1 VIGHIKKLYI
11 LYWPVFILAM
21 CIGMLTQV
29 SSPLNV
35 YKSLGEWIK
44 DFFGVAYII
53 DGKTPF
59 NSEWWYISFAL
70 TLYLVFPG
78 LYLLMKK
85 IPKIILVFAFLLGI
99 RPNSSIMIFMEWR
112 RYLFVCCLGIYLAE
126 NDLMN
131 RLLVIKSR
139 KYRIVTS
146 MLMCLILGGIRCIHP
161 FTLDGFL
168 SISIIVLS
176 VSIFESSKYISE
188 ILISLGT
195 YSGTMFLLHGLLY
208 RNFLRNFI
216 YGFKYPIFI
225 YFVLVVLS
233 YSISVLI
240 EKTKGKLVFTIKK

>member
-1 VIGHIKKLYI
+1 MLGHIKKLYI

-29 SSPLNV
+29 SNPLNV

-44 DFFGVAYII
+44 VFFGVAYII

-99 RPNSSIMIFMEWR
+99 RPNSSILIFMEWR

-126 NDLMN
+126 NDLMS

-146 MLMCLILGGIRCIHP
+146 ML
-161 FTLDGFL
+161 
-168 SISIIVLS
+168 IV
-176 VSIFESSKYISE
+176 
-188 ILISLGT
+188 
-195 YSGTMFLLHGLLY
+195 
-208 RNFLRNFI
+208 
-216 YGFKYPIFI
+216 
-225 YFVLVVLS
+225 
-233 YSISVLI
+233 
-240 EKTKGKLVFTIKK
+240 